1 MRLDDLTYLS
11 GSLVDDQINCS
22 ASLSTE
28 PSPDFILHCHPF
40 YEIYYY
46 EEGDVTYRVEGRE
59 FQFDSPSVLL
69 IAPNTFHGVL
79 VNNHTPYRR
88 ASVHFMSSLIE
99 PDSRRLL
106 TRAFRAA
113 NICYSLPPEHQLKHF
128 IQDLLAVSRLPA
140 EIQPV
145 AIRSRLTALLCEIY
159 ALHSGAF
166 VPQSGRS
173 PQIRQILDY
182 LNQHLSEPLSLEQ
195 LSQQFYI
202 SKNHLNVLF
211 REATGTTVMQYLR
224 LKRLAV
230 AQKAIYSGQALNE
243 AAQNAGFGSYSN
255 FFRAYKHCYG
265 CAPSLSLNDLSRSV
279 SAVQAKR
286 TDMPLPSAAER
297 LVQERTLGLSQA
309 FATEADTDN

>member
-1 MRLDDLTYLS
+1 MLIDELTYLS
-11 GSLVDDQINCS
+11 GSLVDDQINCA

-46 EEGDVTYRVEGRE
+46 EEGDVTYRVEGQE
-59 FQFDSPSVLL
+59 FRFDSPCVLL

-79 VNNHTPYRR
+79 VNNQSPYRR
-88 ASVHFMSSLIE
+88 ASVHFMSSLLE

-106 TRAFRAA
+106 TGAFRGA

-128 IQDLLAVSRLPA
+128 IQDLLAVSKLPA
-140 EIQPV
+140 EIRSI

-159 ALHSGAF
+159 ALHSGAS
-166 VPQSGRS
+166 VPQTAQS
-173 PQIRQILDY
+173 PQISRILDY
-182 LNQHLSEPLSLEQ
+182 LNHHLADTLTLDQ
-195 LSQQFYI
+195 LSQRFYV

-255 FFRAYKHCYG
+255 FFRAYKQSYG
-265 CAPSLSLNDLSRSV
+265 CSPSLSLNDLSRPVSV
-279 SAVQAKR
+279 VKARR
-286 TDMPLPSAAER
+286 TDMPLPSAEQR
-297 LVQERTLGLSQA
+297 QEQERTLGLSLSPRS
-309 FATEADTDN
+309 EADR